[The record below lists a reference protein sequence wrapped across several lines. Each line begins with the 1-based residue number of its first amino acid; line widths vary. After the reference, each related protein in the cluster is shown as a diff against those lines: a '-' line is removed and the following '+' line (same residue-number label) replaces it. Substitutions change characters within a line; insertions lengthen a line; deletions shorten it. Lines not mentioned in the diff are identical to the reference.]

1 MSDFIAYVS
10 FLFAS
15 IPHRSINLV
24 ANAILAP
31 IFLHEKITRVDI
43 LALFFIIGGCT
54 ITVVFGSREDT
65 PRSLEAL
72 LFAYTKPAFIIF
84 AIIASGLLIL
94 AYVVGVLFVQTITL
108 RFMHRPIAQAL
119 LVANDAEEADADAA
133 SQLPSS
139 SVDYRPPELADNGS
153 KRSGRGDDEP
163 SLRSQS
169 SLLSDSSVASSS
181 AVAMVHAIGPRNV
194 APSPLFPSESGDGP
208 LAMSMPAIELPSL
221 SPPSNNVLFTRSAA
235 SSSLRP
241 SSASPNANETPI
253 SIDPAPCAVVI
264 STLRVAPAA
273 ALDTVDL
280 GASGA
285 APALVARSG
294 TLTDDFP
301 ISAADAATID
311 TFTRERSHS
320 LANRSEISHAL
331 RTHLGS
337 ILLPA
342 PIYDPIHAAASRISL
357 STRIRFLAVTYAAF
371 GGALSSVNILMTKI
385 VGELISI
392 TSSGENQFR
401 NPLAYLFVGVLVV
414 SNTASI
420 YWMQRALQL
429 FDALIVVPMF
439 QVTFSILSILT
450 GAIYFEEIYSFSA
463 LQGGLFPLGVF
474 ITILGIWLLSQRDSL
489 QGPLTSSSP
498 ASSSSPP
505 GGLRVSPSPS
515 GSGTHTPV
523 PLRSRNNSVSDDRHA
538 SSAAAHE
545 PLP

>member
-1 MSDFIAYVS
+1 MTDFIKRVS
-10 FLFAS
+10 FS
-15 IPHRSINLV
+15 ICFNPLHSINLV

-65 PRSLEAL
+65 PRTLEAL

-94 AYVVGVLFVQTITL
+94 SYVVGVLFVQTITM

-119 LVANDAEEADADAA
+119 LVASDAEEADADTS

-139 SVDYRPPELADNGS
+139 DVDYRPPELGENGS
-153 KRSGRGDDEP
+153 TRRAEHGDDEP

-169 SLLSDSSVASSS
+169 SLLSDSSVTSSS
-181 AVAMVHAIGPRNV
+181 AVAMVHASGQRNV

-208 LAMSMPAIELPSL
+208 MAMSMPAIELPSL
-221 SPPSNNVLFTRSAA
+221 SPPANNVLFTRTAVTPSP
-235 SSSLRP
+235 RP
-241 SSASPNANETPI
+241 SSASRNASETPI
-253 SIDPAPCAVVI
+253 SIDPAPSAVVI
-264 STLRVAPAA
+264 STMRVAPAA

-285 APALVARSG
+285 APALARSG

-301 ISAADAATID
+301 ISAADAATIE
-311 TFTRERSHS
+311 TFTRERSDS
-320 LANRSEISHAL
+320 LANRSEISHAV
-331 RTHLGS
+331 RHHLGS

-392 TSSGENQFR
+392 TSSGENQFS

-474 ITILGIWLLSQRDSL
+474 ITILGIWLLSQRESL

-505 GGLRVSPSPS
+505 GGVRVSPSPS

-523 PLRSRNNSVSDDRHA
+523 PLRSRNNSVSDERHA
-538 SSAAAHE
+538 SSAE
-545 PLP
+545 SLP

>member
-1 MSDFIAYVS
+1 LTDFITRLS
-10 FLFAS
+10 FS
-15 IPHRSINLV
+15 ICFNPLLSINLV

-65 PRSLEAL
+65 PRTLEAL

-94 AYVVGVLFVQTITL
+94 AYVVGVLFVQTITM

-139 SVDYRPPELADNGS
+139 DVDYRPPGLDENGS
-153 KRSGRGDDEP
+153 TRRAEHGDDEP
-163 SLRSQS
+163 SLQTQS
-169 SLLSDSSVASSS
+169 SLLSDSSVTSSS
-181 AVAMVHAIGPRNV
+181 AVAMVHASGPRSV

-208 LAMSMPAIELPSL
+208 MAMSMPAIVLPSL
-221 SPPSNNVLFTRSAA
+221 SPPANNVLFTRTAA
-235 SSSLRP
+235 TSSPRP
-241 SSASPNANETPI
+241 SSASRNANETPI
-253 SIDPAPCAVVI
+253 SIDPAPSAMVI
-264 STLRVAPAA
+264 STTRVAPAA
-273 ALDTVDL
+273 ALDSVNL
-280 GASGA
+280 GASGVA
-285 APALVARSG
+285 SALARPG

-301 ISAADAATID
+301 ISAADAATIE
-311 TFTRERSHS
+311 TFTRERSNS
-320 LANRSEISHAL
+320 LANRSEISHAV
-331 RTHLGS
+331 RHHLGS

-401 NPLAYLFVGVLVV
+401 NPLAYVFFGVLIV

-474 ITILGIWLLSQRDSL
+474 ITILGIWLLSQRESL

-498 ASSSSPP
+498 ASSSSSP
-505 GGLRVSPSPS
+505 GGVRVSPSPS
-515 GSGTHTPV
+515 GSGAHTPV
-523 PLRSRNNSVSDDRHA
+523 PSRSRNNSVSDERHA
-538 SSAAAHE
+538 SSAE
-545 PLP
+545 LLP